1 MSLPAPPD
9 ALEIFLQPGE
19 FYFGEEKTRIRTLLG
34 SCVAI
39 SLWHPRLRIGGMCH
53 YMLPHRPHRRGDE
66 PLDGRYA
73 DEAMHLFLCE
83 LRRSGTLPA
92 EYHVKLFGGGQMFQP
107 APGASRHANISE
119 RNMEAGRALIV
130 QHGFRSLAQD
140 LGGEGHRNV
149 ILDLWSGDVWLKRA
163 GARPGHGEP
172 LDGRYADEAMQLF
185 MRELRRS
192 RTEAA
197 DYHVKLFGGGQMF
210 RHETGTRRHVD
221 ISQRN
226 MEAGRELVV
235 QHGFRLQAHDMGGEG
250 HRNVILDLWSGDVW
264 LKRATLRPLA
274 A

>member
-1 MSLPAPPD
+1 MPIPAPPD
-9 ALEIFLQPGE
+9 IMEVFLQPGE
-19 FYFGEEKTRIRTLLG
+19 IYFGEEKTRIRTLLG

-53 YMLPHRPHRRGDE
+53 YMLPHR
-66 PLDGRYA
+66 
-73 DEAMHLFLCE
+73 
-83 LRRSGTLPA
+83 
-92 EYHVKLFGGGQMFQP
+92 
-107 APGASRHANISE
+107 
-119 RNMEAGRALIV
+119 
-130 QHGFRSLAQD
+130 
-140 LGGEGHRNV
+140 
-149 ILDLWSGDVWLKRA
+149 
-163 GARPGHGEP
+163 ARPGHGEP

-226 MEAGRELVV
+226 MEAGRELIV